1 MRTIITSAISPQ
13 GSEELAE
20 PRQSGPVVFA
30 YDRSSAAEH
39 ALGAAAR
46 MLAERRALVLVVWT
60 GTVKHVRQNRAALDL
75 HLREIDMIKLDEAFP
90 PPIGPRPLDVL

>member
-1 MRTIITSAISPQ
+1 
-13 GSEELAE
+13 
-20 PRQSGPVVFA
+20 
-30 YDRSSAAEH
+30 
-39 ALGAAAR
+39 

-75 HLREIDMIKLDEAFP
+75 HLREIDMIKLEEAFP